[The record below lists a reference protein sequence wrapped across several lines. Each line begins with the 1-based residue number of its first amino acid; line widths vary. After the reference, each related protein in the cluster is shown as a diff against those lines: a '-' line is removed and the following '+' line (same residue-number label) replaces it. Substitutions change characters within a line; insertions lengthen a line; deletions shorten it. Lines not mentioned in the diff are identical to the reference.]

1 MRRSKEYMN
10 SRLEELIDYIE
21 QNGNVTVTD
30 LVDRFHLSPSTVR
43 RALESLEQKGLAIRT
58 HGGVKSLQRENCLS
72 LEIKP
77 NVNNIVQKNRIAQ
90 RARKLI
96 KNGDVIALG
105 CGSTT
110 LFLAKLL
117 HGMDN
122 LTVITDSAYVAVGLM
137 EEENIEIYLSGG
149 IIHSRSGAVYSAQCK
164 NLFESALVNKV
175 FIGADGI
182 SLASR
187 SITAMAHLTE
197 AERMILTCG
206 EKVYVLAD
214 NSKFDKKTV
223 IERLASFNEFD
234 YLITDRKPSDDIIEK
249 LEEYDIKVLY

>member
-122 LTVITDSAYVAVGLM
+122 LTVITDSAYVAVELM

-164 NLFESALVNKV
+164 NLFESSLVDKV

>member
-1 MRRSKEYMN
+1 
-10 SRLEELIDYIE
+10 
-21 QNGNVTVTD
+21 
-30 LVDRFHLSPSTVR
+30 
-43 RALESLEQKGLAIRT
+43 
-58 HGGVKSLQRENCLS
+58 
-72 LEIKP
+72 
-77 NVNNIVQKNRIAQ
+77 
-90 RARKLI
+90 
-96 KNGDVIALG
+96 
-105 CGSTT
+105 
-110 LFLAKLL
+110 
-117 HGMDN
+117 
-122 LTVITDSAYVAVGLM
+122 M

-164 NLFESALVNKV
+164 NLFESSL
-175 FIGADGI
+175 GADGI

>member
-1 MRRSKEYMN
+1 M
-10 SRLEELIDYIE
+10 
-21 QNGNVTVTD
+21 
-30 LVDRFHLSPSTVR
+30 R

-122 LTVITDSAYVAVGLM
+122 LTVITDSAYVAVELM

-164 NLFESALVNKV
+164 NLFESSLVNKV

>member
-10 SRLEELIDYIE
+10 SRLEELTDYIE
-21 QNGNVTVTD
+21 QKGNVAVAD
-30 LVDRFHLSPSTVR
+30 LVDRFQLSPSTVR
-43 RALESLEQKGLAIRT
+43 RALESLEEKGLAIRT
-58 HGGVKSLQRENCLS
+58 HGGVKSLQKEKGLS

-77 NVNNIVQKNRIAQ
+77 NVNNIAAKSKIAQ

-96 KNGDVIALG
+96 KSGDVIALG

-117 HGMDN
+117 HGIDS
-122 LTVITDSAYVAVGLM
+122 LTVITDSAYVAVELM
-137 EEENIEIYLSGG
+137 EEKNMEIYLSGG
-149 IIHSRSGAVYSAQCK
+149 VIHSRSGAVYSSQCK

-223 IERLASFNEFD
+223 IERLASFDEFD
-234 YLITDRKPSDDIIEK
+234 YLVTDKKPSEEIIQR
-249 LEEYDIKVLY
+249 LEDSGVKILY